1 MVELDQYLTKRGLR
15 IREAWRARLRKRAA
29 ASGRVVTR
37 ERGVIPGCRP
47 AGPDGHMAV
56 DRRGVPWAQVGRGEG
71 GA

>member
-1 MVELDQYLTKRGLR
+1 MAELDQYLTKSGLR
-15 IREAWRARLRKRAA
+15 SRERWRARLRERAA

-56 DRRGVPWAQVGRGEG
+56 DRRGVPWCEVARRG
-71 GA
+71 A